1 MKDLTTDGARKT
13 PDPYWESKGT
23 AKTDPAGTGAPV
35 APAPYE
41 GVRYTGSAVDRAIQ
55 RRAQERALLTLI
67 DASSRKDKVGESRA
81 RKVLM
86 EKYNFSAKTLET
98 LTAKIGNPQTGAKTA
113 REAQDMG
120 RAFLLDNDAANAK
133 REQEEVPDQ
142 AEAPQGRGN
151 APEGATIVGK
161 HWFQNV
167 GGTVKSGVVDFSGK
181 AETQGRGNAP
191 EGATI
196 VGKHWFQNVGGTV
209 KSGVVDF
216 SGKAETQGAEEPP
229 KGGDAPAAAK
239 AYQFSFTK
247 ESLSKSEW
255 SKGAVASPN
264 RISHAWGNGPQG
276 ISQRLLSGAALDAF
290 MKEHPEA
297 AKALGEGATA
307 AQIDFRPVIGR
318 DGKTSKWVASVTPF
332 DMEKHIA
339 EQAAKTQ
346 TNAAA
351 QSLMGVFNA
360 VNPQPPSDR
369 NIGVD
374 PNNPGMTVI
383 TFDDRG
389 TEAYREA
396 DGDRTLF
403 QRGTAD
409 QREMS
414 LLQQRKAFKL
424 RATPEQVAAPYDAK
438 IAALAASRGKDGSA
452 VLSPADMQEIAK
464 YRETIPYQGNAK
476 PLPLLRQAT
485 DALKRFSPF

>member
-1 MKDLTTDGARKT
+1 MKEVTTDGARKPT
-13 PDPYWESKGT
+13 DPYWASKGT

-55 RRAQERALLTLI
+55 RRDQERALLTLI

-81 RKVLM
+81 RKALM

-133 REQEEVPDQ
+133 RDQEEVPDQ
-142 AEAPQGRGN
+142 AEASQGRGN

-181 AETQGRGNAP
+181 AET
-191 EGATI
+191 
-196 VGKHWFQNVGGTV
+196 K
-209 KSGVVDF
+209 
-216 SGKAETQGAEEPP
+216 GAEEPP
-229 KGGDAPAAAK
+229 KGGEAPAAAK
-239 AYQFSFTK
+239 AYQFGFTK

-290 MKEHPEA
+290 KKEHPEA

-403 QRGTAD
+403 QRGTAA

-452 VLSPADMQEIAK
+452 VLGPADMQEIAK
-464 YRETIPYQGNAK
+464 YRETIPYQGKAK